1 MPTSFEQLA
10 RWLSVPREHERLEFK
25 EAKNQFDV
33 TRLFRYCV
41 ALANEGGGKIVFGVS
56 DKHPRRIVGSQA
68 FRDTGDVKVRVLDKL
83 RFHVEIEE
91 LDHPEGRVV
100 IFHIPSRPLGTA
112 YQFEGA
118 YLMRAGDGTVAMT
131 EDRLRAIFDEG
142 KPDWLSSAAR
152 QAVTSSDVVQFIDTQ
167 SYFDMLGLPYPA
179 TRDSVLDRLVSERLI
194 SQEGRGYSISNL
206 CAVLFAKR
214 LAEFEEVARK
224 APRVIV
230 YSSKGKLNTIID
242 RFGTRGYAAGFEGL
256 IDFVIG
262 KTPSNEI
269 IEKAIRREVKMFPES
284 AIRELI
290 ANALIH
296 QDFNETGNSVVI
308 EVYADRL
315 EISNPGSPFV
325 SPDRFIDEYRSR
337 NEQLADIMRR
347 MGICEEKGSGI
358 DRVVSDAEM
367 YQLPAPD
374 FRAGERR
381 TTAVLFGHKEF
392 DDMDRND
399 RIRACY
405 QHCCLRYVMNERM
418 SNHSLRERFK
428 LPEDKAETVS
438 RIIRDAMQAGQ
449 IKPDNPEN
457 LSKRYA
463 RYAPYWA

>member
-1 MPTSFEQLA
+1 
-10 RWLSVPREHERLEFK
+10 
-25 EAKNQFDV
+25 
-33 TRLFRYCV
+33 
-41 ALANEGGGKIVFGVS
+41 
-56 DKHPRRIVGSQA
+56 
-68 FRDTGDVKVRVLDKL
+68 
-83 RFHVEIEE
+83 
-91 LDHPEGRVV
+91 
-100 IFHIPSRPLGTA
+100 
-112 YQFEGA
+112 
-118 YLMRAGDGTVAMT
+118 MRAGDGTVAMT